1 MNERLSKQLDEQ
13 PYTSFY
19 DRYLSTQLLTPRSDI
34 AEKRGVK
41 RELLLESE
49 KLCDIKNVYEKSDKT
64 FDDIAEAAKSVAE
77 LVRETLYFGSTGSG
91 SRELNA
97 DNIAKYEVANC
108 YGHTIVASE
117 CLEELNIE
125 HFISYANQHTF
136 ITLFDRESDRSFMI
150 DVLTKELCCEMTTA
164 VGFTSSH
171 PLDKFSCGELK
182 SQDILKTD
190 ELLKQLPATVNW
202 AEFIDKRPWLMFPDR
217 RDYRDG
223 YGKFAR
229 LQMLT
234 FPSIPGRLLLL
245 DDYSARINLLNG
257 QYEVAAGK
265 IEDLSGI
272 YLDTDPRNNLEEAGK
287 LCRELIKQGSS
298 DLAIQVA
305 SAVNDS
311 LLSGDSSKNRLFL
324 PDVMRKV
331 AKHDRDINLLNEAIR
346 LYKEIINS
354 KLLNEAIRL
363 HKENINSKPKY
374 DSLAV
379 GKLRAA
385 EKLLRSMKTAGE
397 IACDA
402 ACGKISE

>member
-1 MNERLSKQLDEQ
+1 MNERPSKQLDEQ

>member
-13 PYTSFY
+13 PYISFD
-19 DRYLSTQLLTPRSDI
+19 DRYLSAQLLTPRSDI
-34 AEKRGVK
+34 AEKRDIN

-49 KLCDIKNVYEKSDKT
+49 KLCNIKNAYEKSDKT

-77 LVRETLYFGSTGSG
+77 LVRETLYFGSTGRG

-97 DNIAKYEVANC
+97 ENIAKYEVANC

-125 HFISYANQHTF
+125 HFISYANQHSF
-136 ITLFDRESDRSFMI
+136 ITLFDRGSDRSFMI
-150 DVLTKELCCEMTTA
+150 DILTKELCCEMTTA

-182 SQDILKTD
+182 SQDSLKTD
-190 ELLKQLPATVNW
+190 ELLKQLPATVNR
-202 AEFIDKRPWLMFPDR
+202 AEFIDKRPWFMFPDR

-257 QYEVAAGK
+257 RYEVAAEK
-265 IEDLSGI
+265 IADLSGI

-287 LCRELIKQGSS
+287 LCRELIKQDSG

-305 SAVNDS
+305 SVVNDS
-311 LLSGDSSKNRLFL
+311 LSPEDSSKNRLFL

-331 AKHDRDINLLNEAIR
+331 AKHNRDINLLNEAIR
-346 LYKEIINS
+346 LYEEIINS
-354 KLLNEAIRL
+354 K
-363 HKENINSKPKY
+363 SKY
-374 DSLAV
+374 DSLAG
-379 GKLRAA
+379 GKLNAA
-385 EKLLRSMKTAGE
+385 EKLLRSMKTVGE
-397 IACDA
+397 IACDVT
-402 ACGKISE
+402 CGKISE

>member
-1 MNERLSKQLDEQ
+1 MNERPSKQLDEQ

-19 DRYLSTQLLTPRSDI
+19 DRYLSAQLLTPRSDI

-41 RELLLESE
+41 RELLSESE

-64 FDDIAEAAKSVAE
+64 FDDIAEVAKSVAE
-77 LVRETLYFGSTGSG
+77 LVCETLNFRSTSNF
-91 SRELNA
+91 SSPLEA
-97 DNIAKYEVANC
+97 VNIAKDEAANC

-117 CLEELNIE
+117 CLEKLGIE

-136 ITLFDRESDRSFMI
+136 ITLFDRSSDRSFII
-150 DVLTKELCCEMTTA
+150 DVLTEELRCEMTD
-164 VGFTSSH
+164 VIGFDGID
-171 PLDKFSCGELK
+171 PAEQLYYGELRAN
-182 SQDILKTD
+182 STLYTD
-190 ELLKQLPATVNW
+190 LLLQKLPSSVNRSD
-202 AEFIDKRPWLMFPDR
+202 FIARREWLIFSDGTK
-217 RDYRDG
+217 YRDG
-223 YGKFAR
+223 YGRNAR

-234 FPSIPGRLLLL
+234 LPSIPGRLLLL
-245 DDYSARINLLNG
+245 DEYNARIDQLNG
-257 QYEVAAGK
+257 RYKEAADK
-265 IEDLSGI
+265 IVDLSGI
-272 YLDTDPRNNLEEAGK
+272 YLDVDSRNDLKEADK
-287 LCRELIKQGSS
+287 LCRELIKQGSG

-305 SAVNDS
+305 SVVNDS

-354 KLLNEAIRL
+354 K
-363 HKENINSKPKY
+363 PKY

-385 EKLLRSMKTAGE
+385 EKLLRSMKAAGA
-397 IACDA
+397 IVRDATCD
-402 ACGKISE
+402 KISE

>member
-1 MNERLSKQLDEQ
+1 VNERPSKQLDEQ

-34 AEKRGVK
+34 AEKRGIK

-125 HFISYANQHTF
+125 HFISYANQHSF

-234 FPSIPGRLLLL
+234 FLSIPGRLLLL

-272 YLDTDPRNNLEEAGK
+272 YLDIDPRNKLEEVDK
-287 LCRELIKQGSS
+287 LCRELIKQDSG

-305 SAVNDS
+305 SVVNDS

-402 ACGKISE
+402 TCGKISE

>member
-1 MNERLSKQLDEQ
+1 MNERPSKQLDEQ

-34 AEKRGVK
+34 AEKRGIK

-49 KLCDIKNVYEKSDKT
+49 KLCSIKNAYEESDKT

-272 YLDTDPRNNLEEAGK
+272 YLDIDPRNKLEEVDK
-287 LCRELIKQGSS
+287 LCRELIKQDSG

-402 ACGKISE
+402 TCGKISE

>member
-1 MNERLSKQLDEQ
+1 MNERPSKQLDEQ

-49 KLCDIKNVYEKSDKT
+49 KLCDIKNVYEKSDRT

-77 LVRETLYFGSTGSG
+77 LVRETLYFRSTDSS
-91 SRELNA
+91 SREFNA

-117 CLEELNIE
+117 CLEKLGIE

-136 ITLFDRESDRSFMI
+136 ITLFDRSSDKSFII
-150 DVLTKELCCEMTTA
+150 DVLTEELRCEMTDA
-164 VGFTSSH
+164 IGFDGID
-171 PLDKFSCGELK
+171 PAEQLYYGELRAN
-182 SQDILKTD
+182 STLYTD
-190 ELLKQLPATVNW
+190 LLLQKLPSSVNRSDFV
-202 AEFIDKRPWLMFPDR
+202 ARREWLMFSDGMK
-217 RDYRDG
+217 YRDG
-223 YGKFAR
+223 YGRNAR

-234 FPSIPGRLLLL
+234 LPSIPGRLLLL
-245 DDYSARINLLNG
+245 DEYNARIDQLNG
-257 QYEVAAGK
+257 RYEEAADK
-265 IEDLSGI
+265 IVDLSGI
-272 YLDTDPRNNLEEAGK
+272 YLDVDSRNDLKEADK
-287 LCRELIKQGSS
+287 LCRELIKQGSG

-305 SAVNDS
+305 SVVNDS

-354 KLLNEAIRL
+354 K
-363 HKENINSKPKY
+363 PKH

-385 EKLLRSMKTAGE
+385 EKLLRSMKAAGS
-397 IACDA
+397 IVRDATCD
-402 ACGKISE
+402 KISE

>member
-1 MNERLSKQLDEQ
+1 MNERPSKQLDEQ

-77 LVRETLYFGSTGSG
+77 LVRETLYFGLTDRD

-97 DNIAKYEVANC
+97 ENIAKDKAVNC

-125 HFISYANQHTF
+125 HFISYANQHSF
-136 ITLFDRESDRSFMI
+136 ITLFDRGSDRSFMI

-164 VGFTSSH
+164 IGFTSSH

-182 SQDILKTD
+182 SQDSLKTD
-190 ELLKQLPATVNW
+190 ELLKQLPATVNR
-202 AEFIDKRPWLMFPDR
+202 AEFIDKRPWFMFPDR

-287 LCRELIKQGSS
+287 LCRELIKQGSG

-305 SAVNDS
+305 SVVNDS
-311 LLSGDSSKNRLFL
+311 LSPEDSSKNRLFL

-331 AKHDRDINLLNEAIR
+331 AKYNRDINLLNEAIR
-346 LYKEIINS
+346 LYEEI
-354 KLLNEAIRL
+354 
-363 HKENINSKPKY
+363 INSKPKY

-379 GKLRAA
+379 GKLNAA
-385 EKLLRSMKTAGE
+385 EELLRSMKTVGE
-397 IACDA
+397 IACGVT
-402 ACGKISE
+402 CGKISE

>member
-1 MNERLSKQLDEQ
+1 MNEQLSKQLDEQ

-34 AEKRGVK
+34 AEKRGIK
-41 RELLLESE
+41 RELLLESK
-49 KLCDIKNVYEKSDKT
+49 KLCNIKSVYEESDKT

-287 LCRELIKQGSS
+287 LCRELIKQDSG

>member
-1 MNERLSKQLDEQ
+1 MNEQLSKQLDEQ

-34 AEKRGVK
+34 AEKRGIK
-41 RELLLESE
+41 RELLLESK
-49 KLCDIKNVYEKSDKT
+49 KLCNIKSVYEESDKT

>member
-1 MNERLSKQLDEQ
+1 MNERQSKQLDEQ

-34 AEKRGVK
+34 AEKRGIK
-41 RELLLESE
+41 RELLLESK
-49 KLCDIKNVYEKSDKT
+49 KLCNIKSVYEKSDKT
-64 FDDIAEAAKSVAE
+64 FDDIAEAAKSVTE

-136 ITLFDRESDRSFMI
+136 ITLFDRKSDRSFMI
-150 DVLTKELCCEMTTA
+150 DVLTKELRCEMTMA
-164 VGFTSSH
+164 VGLASSH
-171 PLDKFSCGELK
+171 PLNEFSCGELK
-182 SQDILKTD
+182 SQNILKAD
-190 ELLKQLPATVNW
+190 ELLKQLPATVNR
-202 AEFIDKRPWLMFPDR
+202 AKFIDKRPWFMFPDGK
-217 RDYRDG
+217 DYSDG
-223 YGKFAR
+223 YGKCAL

-245 DDYSARINLLNG
+245 DDYSARINQLNG
-257 QYEVAAGK
+257 RYEAAAEK

-272 YLDTDPRNNLEEAGK
+272 YLDIDPRNKLEEVDK
-287 LCRELIKQGSS
+287 LCRELINKGGWEQ
-298 DLAIQVA
+298 AVRVA

-311 LLSGDSSKNRLFL
+311 LPSSDNSKNRLFL

-331 AKHDRDINLLNEAIR
+331 AKKNKDPDILNEAIK
-346 LYKEIINS
+346 LYEEII
-354 KLLNEAIRL
+354 K
-363 HKENINSKPKY
+363 SKPYKR
-374 DSLAV
+374 DRLAE
-379 GKLRAA
+379 GKLDAA
-385 EKLLRSMKTAGE
+385 ENLLRELKVSKSLGETACSV
-397 IACDA
+397 ACD
-402 ACGKISE
+402 KIN

>member
-1 MNERLSKQLDEQ
+1 
-13 PYTSFY
+13 
-19 DRYLSTQLLTPRSDI
+19 
-34 AEKRGVK
+34 
-41 RELLLESE
+41 
-49 KLCDIKNVYEKSDKT
+49 
-64 FDDIAEAAKSVAE
+64 
-77 LVRETLYFGSTGSG
+77 
-91 SRELNA
+91 
-97 DNIAKYEVANC
+97 
-108 YGHTIVASE
+108 
-117 CLEELNIE
+117 
-125 HFISYANQHTF
+125 
-136 ITLFDRESDRSFMI
+136 MI
-150 DVLTKELCCEMTTA
+150 DVLTKELCCDMTTA

-182 SQDILKTD
+182 SQDSLKTD
-190 ELLKQLPATVNW
+190 ELLKQLPVTVNR
-202 AEFIDKRPWLMFPDR
+202 AEFIDKRPWFMFPDR

-287 LCRELIKQGSS
+287 LCRELIKQDSG

-331 AKHDRDINLLNEAIR
+331 AKHDRDIN
-346 LYKEIINS
+346 
-354 KLLNEAIRL
+354 LLNEAIRL

>member
-1 MNERLSKQLDEQ
+1 M
-13 PYTSFY
+13 
-19 DRYLSTQLLTPRSDI
+19 
-34 AEKRGVK
+34 
-41 RELLLESE
+41 
-49 KLCDIKNVYEKSDKT
+49 YEKSDKT
-64 FDDIAEAAKSVAE
+64 FDDVAEAAKSVAE
-77 LVRETLYFGSTGSG
+77 LVRETLYFGSTDRG

-97 DNIAKYEVANC
+97 ENIAKYEVANC

-117 CLEELNIE
+117 CLEKLGIE
-125 HFISYANQHTF
+125 HFISYANQHSF
-136 ITLFDRESDRSFMI
+136 ITLFDRGSDRSFMI

-182 SQDILKTD
+182 SQDSLKTD

-202 AEFIDKRPWLMFPDR
+202 AEFIDKRPWFMFPDR
-217 RDYRDG
+217 RDYMDG
-223 YGKFAR
+223 YGKFAL

-234 FPSIPGRLLLL
+234 FQSIPGRLLLL
-245 DDYSARINLLNG
+245 DDYSARINLLNDR
-257 QYEVAAGK
+257 YEEAADK
-265 IEDLSGI
+265 VVDLSGI
-272 YLDTDPRNNLEEAGK
+272 YLDTDPRNNLGEAGK
-287 LCRELIKQGSS
+287 LCGELIKQDSG

-311 LLSGDSSKNRLFL
+311 LLPEDSSKNRLFL

-346 LYKEIINS
+346 LY
-354 KLLNEAIRL
+354 
-363 HKENINSKPKY
+363 KENINSKPKY

-402 ACGKISE
+402 TCDKISE

>member
-1 MNERLSKQLDEQ
+1 MNEQLSKQLDEQ
-13 PYTSFY
+13 PYTSFD
-19 DRYLSTQLLTPRSDI
+19 DRYLSTKLLTPRSDI
-34 AEKRGVK
+34 AEKRGIK

-49 KLCDIKNVYEKSDKT
+49 KLCGIKNVYEKSDKT

-77 LVRETLYFGSTGSG
+77 LVRETLYFGSTGRG
-91 SRELNA
+91 SRELNE

-117 CLEELNIE
+117 CLEKLGIE
-125 HFISYANQHTF
+125 HFISYANQHSF

-182 SQDILKTD
+182 SQDSLKTD
-190 ELLKQLPATVNW
+190 ELLQQLPVTVNR
-202 AEFIDKRPWLMFPDR
+202 AEFIDKRPWFMFPDR

-272 YLDTDPRNNLEEAGK
+272 YLDIDPRNKLEEVDK
-287 LCRELIKQGSS
+287 LCRELIKQDSG

-402 ACGKISE
+402 TCGKISE

>member
-1 MNERLSKQLDEQ
+1 MNERPSKRLDEQ

-64 FDDIAEAAKSVAE
+64 FDDVAEAAKSVAE
-77 LVRETLYFGSTGSG
+77 LVRETLYFRSTDSG
-91 SRELNA
+91 SQELNEE
-97 DNIAKYEVANC
+97 NIAKNEATNC

-136 ITLFDRESDRSFMI
+136 ITLFDRSSNRSFMI

-182 SQDILKTD
+182 SQDSLKTD

-202 AEFIDKRPWLMFPDR
+202 AEFIDKRPWFMFPDR

-245 DDYSARINLLNG
+245 DDYSARINQLNG
-257 QYEVAAGK
+257 RYEAAAEK

-287 LCRELIKQGSS
+287 LCRELIKQGSG

-305 SAVNDS
+305 SVVNDS

-331 AKHDRDINLLNEAIR
+331 AKYNRDINLLNKAIR
-346 LYKEIINS
+346 LYEEI
-354 KLLNEAIRL
+354 
-363 HKENINSKPKY
+363 INSKPKY

-379 GKLRAA
+379 GKLNAA
-385 EKLLRSMKTAGE
+385 EELLRSMKTVGE
-397 IACDA
+397 IACGVT
-402 ACGKISE
+402 CGKISE

>member
-1 MNERLSKQLDEQ
+1 MNERPSKQLDEQ

-34 AEKRGVK
+34 AEKRDIK
-41 RELLLESE
+41 RELLLESK
-49 KLCDIKNVYEKSDKT
+49 KLCNIKSVYEKSDKT
-64 FDDIAEAAKSVAE
+64 FDDIAEAAKSVTE

-257 QYEVAAGK
+257 QYEAAAEK

-272 YLDTDPRNNLEEAGK
+272 YLDIDPRNKLEEVDK
-287 LCRELIKQGSS
+287 LCRELIKQGSG

-305 SAVNDS
+305 SVVNDS
-311 LLSGDSSKNRLFL
+311 LSPEDSSKNRLFL
-324 PDVMRKV
+324 PDVIRKV

-354 KLLNEAIRL
+354 K
-363 HKENINSKPKY
+363 PKY
-374 DSLAV
+374 DILAV
-379 GKLRAA
+379 GKLRVA
-385 EKLLRSMKTAGE
+385 EKLLRSMKAAGA
-397 IACDA
+397 IVCDA
-402 ACGKISE
+402 ACDKISE

>member
-1 MNERLSKQLDEQ
+1 MNEQLSKQLDEQ

-77 LVRETLYFGSTGSG
+77 LVRETLYFRSTDSS
-91 SRELNA
+91 SREFNA

-117 CLEELNIE
+117 CLEKLGIE
-125 HFISYANQHTF
+125 HFISYANQHSF

-182 SQDILKTD
+182 SQDSLKTD
-190 ELLKQLPATVNW
+190 ELLQQLPVTVNR
-202 AEFIDKRPWLMFPDR
+202 AEFIDKRPWFMFPDR

-245 DDYSARINLLNG
+245 DDYSARINQLNG
-257 QYEVAAGK
+257 RYEAAAEK

-287 LCRELIKQGSS
+287 LCRELIKQGSG

-305 SAVNDS
+305 SVVNDS

-402 ACGKISE
+402 TCGKISE

>member
-1 MNERLSKQLDEQ
+1 MNEQLSKQLDEQ
-13 PYTSFY
+13 PYISFD

-34 AEKRGVK
+34 AEKRGIK

-49 KLCDIKNVYEKSDKT
+49 KLCDIKNVYKKSDKT

-77 LVRETLYFGSTGSG
+77 LVRETLYFGSTGRD

-150 DVLTKELCCEMTTA
+150 DVLTKELRCEMTMA
-164 VGFTSSH
+164 VGLASSH
-171 PLDKFSCGELK
+171 PLNEFSCGELK
-182 SQDILKTD
+182 SQNILKAD
-190 ELLKQLPATVNW
+190 ELLKQLPATVNR
-202 AEFIDKRPWLMFPDR
+202 AKFIDKRPWFMFPDGK
-217 RDYRDG
+217 DYSDG
-223 YGKFAR
+223 YGKCAL

-245 DDYSARINLLNG
+245 DDYSARINQLNG
-257 QYEVAAGK
+257 RYEAAAEK

-272 YLDTDPRNNLEEAGK
+272 YLDIDPRNKLEEVDK
-287 LCRELIKQGSS
+287 LCRELINKGGWEQ
-298 DLAIQVA
+298 AVRVA

-311 LLSGDSSKNRLFL
+311 LPSSDNSKNRLFL

-331 AKHDRDINLLNEAIR
+331 AKKNKDPDILNEAIK
-346 LYKEIINS
+346 LYEEII
-354 KLLNEAIRL
+354 K
-363 HKENINSKPKY
+363 SKPYKR
-374 DSLAV
+374 DRLAE
-379 GKLRAA
+379 GKLDAA
-385 EKLLRSMKTAGE
+385 ENLLRELKVSKSLGETACSV
-397 IACDA
+397 ACD
-402 ACGKISE
+402 KIN

>member
-1 MNERLSKQLDEQ
+1 MNERPSKQLDEQ

-77 LVRETLYFGSTGSG
+77 LVRETLNFRSTGNFS
-91 SRELNA
+91 SPLEA
-97 DNIAKYEVANC
+97 VNIAKDEAANC

-117 CLEELNIE
+117 CLEKLGIE

-136 ITLFDRESDRSFMI
+136 ITLFDRSSDRSFII
-150 DVLTKELCCEMTTA
+150 DVLTEELRCEMTDA
-164 VGFTSSH
+164 IGFDGID
-171 PLDKFSCGELK
+171 PVEQLYYGELRAN
-182 SQDILKTD
+182 STLYTD
-190 ELLKQLPATVNW
+190 LLLQKLPSSVNRSDFV
-202 AEFIDKRPWLMFPDR
+202 ARRKWLMFSDGMK
-217 RDYRDG
+217 YRDG
-223 YGKFAR
+223 YGRNAR

-234 FPSIPGRLLLL
+234 LPSIPGRLLLL
-245 DDYSARINLLNG
+245 DEYNARIDQLNG
-257 QYEVAAGK
+257 RYKEAADK
-265 IEDLSGI
+265 MVDLSGI
-272 YLDTDPRNNLEEAGK
+272 YLDVDSRNDLKEADK
-287 LCRELIKQGSS
+287 LCRELIKQGSG

-305 SAVNDS
+305 SVVNDS

-324 PDVMRKV
+324 PDVIRKV

-354 KLLNEAIRL
+354 K
-363 HKENINSKPKY
+363 PKY

-379 GKLRAA
+379 GKLRVA
-385 EKLLRSMKTAGE
+385 EKLLRSIKTAGE
-397 IACDA
+397 IVCNVTCD
-402 ACGKISE
+402 KISE

>member
-1 MNERLSKQLDEQ
+1 MNERPSKQLDEQ

-34 AEKRGVK
+34 AEKRDIK
-41 RELLLESE
+41 RELLLESK
-49 KLCDIKNVYEKSDKT
+49 KLCNIKSVYEKSDKT
-64 FDDIAEAAKSVAE
+64 FDDIAEAAKSVTE

-182 SQDILKTD
+182 SQDSLKTD

-272 YLDTDPRNNLEEAGK
+272 YLDIDPRNKLEEVDK
-287 LCRELIKQGSS
+287 LCRELIKQDSG

-305 SAVNDS
+305 SVVNDS

-402 ACGKISE
+402 TCGKISE

>member
-1 MNERLSKQLDEQ
+1 MNERPSKQLDEQ

-34 AEKRGVK
+34 AEKRGIK

-125 HFISYANQHTF
+125 HFISYANQHSF

-234 FPSIPGRLLLL
+234 FLSIPGRLLLL

-272 YLDTDPRNNLEEAGK
+272 YLDIDPRNKLEEVDK
-287 LCRELIKQGSS
+287 LCRELIKQDSG

-305 SAVNDS
+305 SVVNDS

-331 AKHDRDINLLNEAIR
+331 AKHDRDINLLNEAIG

-402 ACGKISE
+402 TCGKISE

>member
-1 MNERLSKQLDEQ
+1 VNEQLSKQLDEQ

-34 AEKRGVK
+34 AEKRGIK
-41 RELLLESE
+41 RELLLESK
-49 KLCDIKNVYEKSDKT
+49 KLCNIKSVYEESDKT

>member
-1 MNERLSKQLDEQ
+1 MNERPSKQLDEQ

-34 AEKRGVK
+34 AEKRGIK
-41 RELLLESE
+41 RELLLESK
-49 KLCDIKNVYEKSDKT
+49 KLCNIKSVYEKSDKT

-182 SQDILKTD
+182 SQDSLKTD
-190 ELLKQLPATVNW
+190 ELLQQLPATVNR
-202 AEFIDKRPWLMFPDR
+202 AEFIDKRPWFMFPDR

-272 YLDTDPRNNLEEAGK
+272 YLDTDPRNNLEEADK
-287 LCRELIKQGSS
+287 LCRELIKQGSG

-305 SAVNDS
+305 SLVNDS

-346 LYKEIINS
+346 LYREI
-354 KLLNEAIRL
+354 
-363 HKENINSKPKY
+363 INSKPKY

-385 EKLLRSMKTAGE
+385 EKLLRSMKAAGA
-397 IACDA
+397 IVCDA
-402 ACGKISE
+402 TCDKISE

>member
-1 MNERLSKQLDEQ
+1 MNEQLSKQLDEQ
-13 PYTSFY
+13 PYISFD

-34 AEKRGVK
+34 AEKRGIK

-49 KLCDIKNVYEKSDKT
+49 KLCDIKNVYKKSDKT

-77 LVRETLYFGSTGSG
+77 LVRETLYFGSTGRD

-150 DVLTKELCCEMTTA
+150 DVLTKELRCEMTMA
-164 VGFTSSH
+164 VGLASSH
-171 PLDKFSCGELK
+171 PLNEFSCGELK
-182 SQDILKTD
+182 SQNILKAD
-190 ELLKQLPATVNW
+190 ELLKQLPATVNR
-202 AEFIDKRPWLMFPDR
+202 AKFIDKRPWFMFPDGK
-217 RDYRDG
+217 DYSDG
-223 YGKFAR
+223 YGKCAL

-245 DDYSARINLLNG
+245 DDYSARINQLNG
-257 QYEVAAGK
+257 RYEAAAEK

-272 YLDTDPRNNLEEAGK
+272 YLDIDPRNKLEEVDK
-287 LCRELIKQGSS
+287 LCRELINKGGWEQ
-298 DLAIQVA
+298 AVRVA

-311 LLSGDSSKNRLFL
+311 LPSSDNSKNRLFL

-331 AKHDRDINLLNEAIR
+331 AKKNKDPNILNEAIK
-346 LYKEIINS
+346 LYEEII
-354 KLLNEAIRL
+354 K
-363 HKENINSKPKY
+363 SKPYKR
-374 DSLAV
+374 DRLAE
-379 GKLRAA
+379 GKLDAA
-385 EKLLRSMKTAGE
+385 ENLLRELKVSKSLGETACSV
-397 IACDA
+397 ACD
-402 ACGKISE
+402 KIN